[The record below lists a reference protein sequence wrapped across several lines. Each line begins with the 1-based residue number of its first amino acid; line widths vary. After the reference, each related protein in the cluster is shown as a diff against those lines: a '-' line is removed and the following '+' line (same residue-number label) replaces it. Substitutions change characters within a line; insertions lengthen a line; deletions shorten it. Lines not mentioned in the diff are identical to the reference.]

1 MPQQFDVYRNPS
13 VKTSKLWPYY
23 MIIQNDYFDDLT
35 TRIVVPLV
43 SKKALS
49 LNQKRITP
57 QVIVDNEGYYIFT
70 PSLTFLD
77 IKKIKD
83 ADFVCNVSSSR
94 TEIISALDAIIT
106 NTWVKYSI
114 R

>member
-1 MPQQFDVYRNPS
+1 MSQQFDVYRNPS
-13 VKTSKLWPYY
+13 AKTNKLWPYY

-43 SKKALS
+43 SQKELS

-57 QVIVDNEGYYIFT
+57 QVVINNEKYYIFT

-77 IKKIKD
+77 INKIKEI
-83 ADFVCNVSSSR
+83 DFICNISSSR
-94 TEIISALDAIIT
+94 NEIISALDAIIT
-106 NTWVKYSI
+106 NT
-114 R
+114 